1 MPKRR
6 LAAQPGPM
14 LPGLT
19 LYSAATRADELLRE
33 RERLLREVNKKKQ
46 QLDRARAA
54 AERAQDD
61 RAARMEPLVARH
73 DSLIEQLESLF
84 DELLAEGRLAAR
96 ARKAVERVRSSLE
109 LQGILPF
116 SKDPDEPDFEDED
129 FDQEELE
136 EYERERGFDPEMPR
150 DSQPSSGPREVPSAR
165 QPGADSRTLREIFRA
180 LVRAVHPDHAREE
193 SERVRRTEVMKEVT
207 RAFEQGDLARLIELE
222 RAWQSERVL
231 AGEGDSERRCRELE
245 RINAELA
252 SQSKQLASA
261 LKVAKRE
268 LKGPLGQLDELFEQA
283 TGELDHIATI
293 CEFVKLFR
301 DGKISLAAFAR
312 GPGAPSNQEEAAQA
326 PTPPRKRRRRR

>member
-1 MPKRR
+1 
-6 LAAQPGPM
+6 M

-19 LYSAATRADELLRE
+19 LHSAATRADALLRE

-46 QLDRARAA
+46 QLERARAA

-61 RAARMEPLVARH
+61 RASRMEPLVARH
-73 DSLIEQLESLF
+73 DTLIEELETLF
-84 DELLAEGRLAAR
+84 DELLADGRLAAR

-116 SKDPDEPDFEDED
+116 SRDPDEPDFEDED
-129 FDQEELE
+129 LDEELE
-136 EYERERGFDPEMPR
+136 ELEREGEHDDDAGSPH
-150 DSQPSSGPREVPSAR
+150 DSQPSSGRREVPSAR

-193 SERVRRTEVMKEVT
+193 SERARRTEVMKEVT

-222 RAWQSERVL
+222 RAWKSERVL
-231 AGEGDSERRCRELE
+231 AGEGDPERRCRELE

-252 SQSKQLASA
+252 GQAKQLANA
-261 LKVAKRE
+261 LKMAKRE

-293 CEFVKLFR
+293 CDFVKLFR

-312 GPGAPSNQEEAAQA
+312 GPGAPSNEERAPEA
-326 PTPPRKRRRRR
+326 PTPPRKRQRRR